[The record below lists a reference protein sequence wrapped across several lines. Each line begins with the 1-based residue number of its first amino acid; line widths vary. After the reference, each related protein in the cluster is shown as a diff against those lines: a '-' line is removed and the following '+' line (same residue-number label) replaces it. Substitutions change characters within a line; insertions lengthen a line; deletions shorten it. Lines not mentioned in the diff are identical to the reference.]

1 MATKNLILCQNASAT
16 TPAQS
21 WMGGSGVFTAS
32 ATFGGGTVKL
42 QFQGDDG
49 SWIDVGPYTT
59 LTAAGGGVFTLPPCQ
74 IRVNIATAT
83 AVFARV
89 ADNI

>member
-1 MATKNLILCQNASAT
+1 MATKNLLLARSASAT
-16 TPAQS
+16 TPAQL
-21 WMGGSGVFTAS
+21 WMGGTGVFTAS

-42 QFQGDDG
+42 QFQADDD
-49 SWIDVGPYTT
+49 SWVDVGPYTT

-83 AVFARV
+83 AVFART